1 MMLHKTP
8 GDKIFDAFNI
18 VLMLLVC
25 GAMLYP
31 FLYVVGSSVM
41 TETERALRPFALFP
55 KEINW
60 DGYRYLL
67 NGNSLLYSGYRV
79 TIMRTVIG
87 TVLSVLVEA
96 MFGYALSQ
104 KKLPFRNWFTFMVA
118 LTMWFNGG
126 LIPTFL
132 VVRSVGLYNTFGAL
146 ILPRLMMPF
155 NIFIFRSF
163 FSQIPDSLKES
174 AEIDGANE
182 LEVFW
187 KIILPLSTAVI
198 ATMALFHMVAYWNEW
213 FQGLVFVK
221 DDAKRPVQ
229 VVLRQILAQA
239 EFAELFPEEAGPD
252 FQPPTRMMQ
261 MAMIVIV
268 TFPIVAAYPF
278 FQKYFVKGMMVG
290 SIKG

>member
-1 MMLHKTP
+1 MLLHKTR
-8 GDKIFDAFNI
+8 GDKIFDVVNI
-18 VLMLLVC
+18 ILMVLVC
-25 GAMLYP
+25 AAMLYP

-41 TETERALRPFALFP
+41 TEEERALRPFALFP
-55 KEINW
+55 RNMNW

-67 NGNSLLYSGYRV
+67 TGKSLLYTGYIV
-79 TIMRTVIG
+79 TIARTVIG

-96 MFGYALSQ
+96 MFGYSLSQ
-104 KKLPFRNWFTFMVA
+104 KKLPYRNFFTIMVA
-118 LTMWFNGG
+118 VTMWFSGG

-132 VVRSVGLYNTFGAL
+132 VVRTVGIYDTFWAL
-146 ILPRLMMPF
+146 ILPKLMIPF

-182 LEVFW
+182 LQVFW

-198 ATMALFHMVAYWNEW
+198 ATMALFHVVTYWNEW
-213 FQGLVFVK
+213 FHGVVFIKTDVK
-221 DDAKRPVQ
+221 QPVQ

-239 EFAELFPEEAGPD
+239 EFAELFPEEIGPD
-252 FQPPTRMMQ
+252 FTPPTRMMQ

-268 TFPIVAAYPF
+268 TFPIVVAYPF

-290 SIKG
+290 SVKG

>member
-1 MMLHKTP
+1 
-8 GDKIFDAFNI
+8 
-18 VLMLLVC
+18 
-25 GAMLYP
+25 
-31 FLYVVGSSVM
+31 M

-55 KEINW
+55 NKISWE
-60 DGYRYLL
+60 GYRYLL